1 MTLSPAARS
10 MFDKAS
16 QQSEAGLAEM
26 RKLASESFPDDNSI
40 IIGVNGSYARRE
52 VTQGSDV
59 DIFFLYDRS
68 ELSDVAEKQAAFREK
83 LKSANFEMPS
93 PGGVFD
99 APLSV
104 SALSQTIGGQE
115 DNNKQITRRMLLLLE
130 GEWIHNESDFHATRT
145 RLLTQYVSKDI
156 RDDQICL
163 FLLNDIIRY
172 WRTICVDF
180 EHKVQRENKDRA
192 IRLIKLRFSRMM
204 LIVAGVLA
212 VSETFELER
221 SQKIEKLE
229 EFLSMPAYQRVHN
242 IVGDS
247 AVPALELYSE
257 FLAGLDDEVV
267 RSDLSQPS
275 PAGESTEAFTN
286 LRDKAQQFRSSL
298 IDLLRV
304 HCSDPN
310 PTVNALLL

>member
-1 MTLSPAARS
+1 MTLSSAAQS
-10 MFDKAS
+10 MFDKARE
-16 QQSEAGLAEM
+16 QSETGLSEM
-26 RKLASESFPDDNSI
+26 RQLASDAFPGDDSI

-59 DIFFLYDRS
+59 DLFFLFDRS
-68 ELSDVAEKQAAFREK
+68 ELSDVAEKQSMFRER
-83 LKSANFEMPS
+83 LKSAGFDMPAK
-93 PGGVFD
+93 GGVFD

-130 GEWIHNESDFHATRT
+130 GEWVHNEADFHETRT
-145 RLLTQYVSKDI
+145 RLLSQYVPKDI
-156 RDDQICL
+156 RADQICL

-180 EHKVQRENKDRA
+180 EHKVQKENKDRA

-204 LIVAGVLA
+204 LFVAGVLA

-221 SQKIEKLE
+221 DQKIEKLE
-229 EFLSMPAYQRVHN
+229 TLLSVPAYERVHQ
-242 IVGDS
+242 IVEAR

-257 FLAGLDDEVV
+257 FLSGLDDEAV
-267 RSDLSQPS
+267 RSALSQPS
-275 PAGESTEAFTN
+275 PAGENTEAFAT
-286 LRDKAQQFRSSL
+286 LRDKAQRFRSCL
-298 IDLLRV
+298 IDVLDAR
-304 HCSDPN
+304 CSDPN